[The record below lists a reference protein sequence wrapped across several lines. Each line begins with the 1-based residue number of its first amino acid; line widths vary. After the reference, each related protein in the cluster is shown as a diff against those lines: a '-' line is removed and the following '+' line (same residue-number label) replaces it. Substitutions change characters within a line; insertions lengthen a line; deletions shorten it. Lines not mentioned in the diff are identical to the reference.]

1 MTDLQPPSSQRPLS
15 ATYTDLKG
23 KVVFISGGA
32 SGIGEEFVRAFASQ
46 GAHVAFADLDETRGL
61 LLQNKIC
68 ANDQTAKFIKVDVCN
83 VQELQAAV
91 RTVHTEMGPLKVL
104 INNAARDSRH
114 QISEVTPE
122 YWNECLSINL
132 SHHFFATQAAWPLM
146 RETGGGSVIC
156 MSSNSWMLGLG
167 GYPGYATAKAGVVGL
182 TKVLAR
188 ELGKDRVRVNAI
200 VPGWVRTERQ
210 QRDGL
215 WTAETT
221 RDLMQLQAIEHE
233 IVPEDIAQLA
243 LFLASDVSQA
253 ITGQIHIADGG
264 RL

>member
-1 MTDLQPPSSQRPLS
+1 MSNLQTSYSQGSPS
-15 ATYTDLKG
+15 ATYPDLKDN
-23 KVVFISGGA
+23 VVFISGGA
-32 SGIGEEFVRAFASQ
+32 SGIGAEFVQAFAAQ
-46 GAHVAFADLDETRGL
+46 GARVAFADVDESRGL
-61 LLQNKIC
+61 ALQEKVRAMGHNADFK
-68 ANDQTAKFIKVDVCN
+68 KVDVCD
-83 VQELQAAV
+83 VKQLQTAI
-91 RTVHTEMGPLKVL
+91 RSVHSDIGPLKVL

-122 YWNECLSINL
+122 YWNECLAINL
-132 SHHFFATQAAWPLM
+132 NHHFFATQAAWPLM
-146 RETGGGSVIC
+146 RASGGGSVIC
-156 MSSNSWMLGLG
+156 MSSNSWLLGLG
-167 GYPGYATAKAGVVGL
+167 GYPGYATSKAGVVGL

-188 ELGKDRVRVNAI
+188 ELGKDRIRVNAI

-221 RDLMQLQAIEHE
+221 RELMQLQAIERE
-233 IVPEDIAQLA
+233 IEPWDIAQLA
-243 LFLASDVSQA
+243 LFLASNASRV